1 MNKLKRFIVITT
13 CLAFLSGC
21 ATVPFNQGQQYKQ
34 VEELSKGFDWDSLL
48 TDERKI
54 PEVSKMD
61 GWQHLVHKA
70 KALEPV
76 KITQH
81 GIVYIAYTEEN
92 HRELLKQLIHGRLGW
107 SIAADMQ
114 KGWEKEREEKHYI
127 VRIAKLDNIQAKS
140 VLKLWAAS
148 EDRNQKLERKIM
160 IDGVL
165 HKLSIVGIIAG
176 MLLFAVVAL

>member
-1 MNKLKRFIVITT
+1 MNRLKKFIVITT

-34 VEELSKGFDWDSLL
+34 VEELAKGFDWDSLL

-61 GWQHLVHKA
+61 GWQYLVHKA

-140 VLKLWAAS
+140 VLKLWAAA

>member
-1 MNKLKRFIVITT
+1 MSKLRKFIVITT

-61 GWQHLVHKA
+61 GWQYLVHDA

-76 KITQH
+76 KITES

-114 KGWEKEREEKHYI
+114 KGWEKEREQKHYI

-140 VLKLWAAS
+140 VLKLWAAA

-165 HKLSIVGIIAG
+165 HKLSIIGMVAG